1 MLAGEPDS
9 FSWPRSITANI
20 LVPDSSD
27 RHSAARA
34 ALSQIRNKPRA
45 QLLGQAG

>member
-1 MLAGEPDS
+1 MLAGESDS

-20 LVPDSSD
+20 LVSESSD

-34 ALSQIRNKPRA
+34 AFRQILNKPRA